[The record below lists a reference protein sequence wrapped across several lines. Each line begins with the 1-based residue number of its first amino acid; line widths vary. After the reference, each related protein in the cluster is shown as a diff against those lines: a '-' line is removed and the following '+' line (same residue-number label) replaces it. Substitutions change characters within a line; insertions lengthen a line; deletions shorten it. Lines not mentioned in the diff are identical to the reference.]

1 MNKKIKNFY
10 YLFLLII
17 FIFFIIKYYFLLFN
31 IMNTNKSRA
40 LNSIN
45 SSSANLNLP
54 LLKNDT
60 KNIIEFK
67 DDVNIFQKK
76 KKKYKFWNLL

>member
-1 MNKKIKNFY
+1 MNKKIKNFV

-17 FIFFIIKYYFLLFN
+17 FIFFIIKYYFSSFN